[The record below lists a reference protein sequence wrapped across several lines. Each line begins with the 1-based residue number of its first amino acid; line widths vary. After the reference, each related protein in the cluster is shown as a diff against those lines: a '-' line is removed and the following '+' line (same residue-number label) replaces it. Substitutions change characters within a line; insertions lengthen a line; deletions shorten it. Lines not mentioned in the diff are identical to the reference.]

1 MLAASLPAY
10 AGETITLSDLLGEA
24 RAKNPALSAMQYRY
38 EAGRQQVSQA
48 GAFPV
53 PMRNLPI
60 QNLPVNSFSFSKD
73 EMTSKMVGLSQTFP
87 FFGKRGP

>member
-48 GAFPV
+48 GAFPD
-53 PMRNLPI
+53 PMLEFGI

-73 EMTSKMVGLSQTFP
+73 DDDLEDGRAVPDVPVLREEGA
-87 FFGKRGP
+87 